1 MSRSKLISRYSL
13 NSNIRSYET
22 SLKKE
27 PEQIIVNAETSD
39 ISHDI
44 KYSKNVKKIVKMV
57 SETCKTTKLRF
68 SSMISQTDIKNIDDK
83 KC

>member
-39 ISHDI
+39 IKYHDI
-44 KYSKNVKKIVKMV
+44 KYSKNVKMKMV
-57 SETCKTTKLRF
+57 SETCKTTKLCF